1 MLAAMAASVAATACC
16 SSGLKRMMSFQA
28 GPSSSVRFLF
38 LQPRSYSV
46 LPLNY
51 CVDDFQGM
59 ERSMDR
65 SATASYG
72 LGA

>member
-1 MLAAMAASVAATACC
+1 
-16 SSGLKRMMSFQA
+16 MMSFQA